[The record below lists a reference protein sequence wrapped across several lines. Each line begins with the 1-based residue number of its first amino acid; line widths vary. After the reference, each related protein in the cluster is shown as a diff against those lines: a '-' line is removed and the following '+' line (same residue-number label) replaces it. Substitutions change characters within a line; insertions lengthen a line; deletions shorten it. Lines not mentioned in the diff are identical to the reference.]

1 MGKILLSGL
10 SGSGKSSIYE
20 ETYKKISAE
29 DENPYVKSII
39 KIKSLE
45 GVLGINFLEEE
56 GDIIDSFSSDQ
67 LEELFTDVQ
76 VLLWIVDVTDQR
88 NLSTSSFY
96 WKKFDKNINTYS
108 RFAKRLICFHKTD
121 LLTMEDPKSFF
132 NSLIETFKSPFTDQ
146 TSFYY
151 TSLKNSST
159 QEMMSDCLK
168 KIRESSIAIN
178 QTENKIKEFLQTN
191 EDFFG
196 AIILSSDSGLPVIE
210 MGEKIDYVTLPAN
223 LWLSTNDRLK
233 EAFKIKHLACTIHL
247 DEQTLIFLDLSEDL
261 LLTTITKEGAPLQFS
276 FIRSNLL
283 AQSIR
288 DILEEA

>member
-10 SGSGKSSIYE
+10 PGSGKSSIYE
-20 ETYKKISAE
+20 ETYIKVSAE
-29 DENPYVKSII
+29 DENPYIKSIL

-45 GVLGINFLEEE
+45 GVLDVKFLEEE
-56 GDIIDSFSSDQ
+56 GNIIDSFSPDQ

-76 VLLWIVDVTDQR
+76 VFLWIVDVSDQR
-88 NLSTSSFY
+88 NLSSSSFH
-96 WKKFDKNINTYS
+96 WKKFDKNINKFS
-108 RFAKRLICFHKTD
+108 RFAKRLISFHKID
-121 LLTMEDPKSFF
+121 LFDIEDRESFF
-132 NSLIETFKSPFTDQ
+132 SSLIETFSSVNSDQ
-146 TSFYY
+146 PSFYY
-151 TSLKNSST
+151 TSLKDTST
-159 QEMMSDCLK
+159 YEMMSDCLK

-196 AIILSSDSGLPVIE
+196 AAILSSDSGLPVIE
-210 MGEKIDYVTLPAN
+210 IGDKIDYVTLPAN

-233 EAFKIKHLACTIHL
+233 EAFQIKQLSCTIHL

-276 FIRSNLL
+276 FIRSNFL
-283 AQSIR
+283 AKSIQEILKR
-288 DILEEA
+288 D